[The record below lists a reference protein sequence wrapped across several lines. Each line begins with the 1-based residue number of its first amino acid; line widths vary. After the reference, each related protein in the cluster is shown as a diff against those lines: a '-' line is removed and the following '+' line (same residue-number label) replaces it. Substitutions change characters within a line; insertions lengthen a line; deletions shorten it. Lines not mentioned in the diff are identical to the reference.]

1 MNPNKPSALSNRY
14 HLDESTFVLR
24 GIGSEFSF
32 LFHVSMTFMSANRIA
47 LDVTARFAASSLG
60 LFCLPMSHIRT
71 LGLYGLIKQYMKRSS
86 FKRAVN
92 QKKEGRQDRCV
103 YLKSISTKYTK

>member
-1 MNPNKPSALSNRY
+1 
-14 HLDESTFVLR
+14 
-24 GIGSEFSF
+24 
-32 LFHVSMTFMSANRIA
+32 MTFTQANRIA
-47 LDVTARFAASSLG
+47 PDVTARFAASSLG

-92 QKKEGRQDRCV
+92 QTKEGRPNRCV
-103 YLKSISTKYTK
+103 YLNSISMKYTK